1 LKILM
6 VSDDYLPNPGGI
18 AAHVYELVRELA
30 LAGHQVDLIAG
41 HSHLLAGQPV
51 PPLPAGAR
59 LLVNRPFRR
68 NHPGYL
74 VNTARVYLDIR
85 RQLARERYDLVHWH
99 NLAWEPWGVRLAARG
114 LPRVFTNHSSGFL
127 RRMKTS
133 WRRRFQMPF
142 MLGLA
147 DTILTPSTELL
158 EKSVE
163 ARYPRERLHY
173 IPNGVNT
180 DDFSPGPR
188 DPALMRAYGL
198 EPGDNVVV
206 VPRRLDPKNGVDVL
220 VRAVAEAKAALPRLK
235 VLLVGDG
242 EQRPELQALAGN
254 LGVTGRVVFC
264 GSQPRAAMTPHLRL
278 ADVAALPSRAEAVSL
293 AGLEAMACGLPVLG
307 SRVGGIPEFVFEGVN
322 GRLFPVE
329 DHRRLGEILVE
340 TFSNPASIPK
350 MGAHA
355 RQGVT
360 ENFSWKRCADRTLE
374 AYASTLARARREK
387 ETA

>member
-1 LKILM
+1 M

-41 HSHLLAGQPV
+41 HSHLLAHQPV
-51 PPLPAGAR
+51 PELPAGAR
-59 LLVNRPFRR
+59 LLVNQPFKR
-68 NHPGYL
+68 NHPGYM
-74 VNTARVYLDIR
+74 
-85 RQLARERYDLVHWH
+85 VHWH
-99 NLAWEPWGVRLAARG
+99 NLAWEPWGVRLAARD

-127 RRMKTS
+127 RRMKTP
-133 WRRRFQMPF
+133 WRRRFQMPLV
-142 MLGLA
+142 LGLA

-188 DPALMRAYGL
+188 DPALLKAYGL

-220 VRAVAEAKAALPRLK
+220 VRAVGEAKDALPRLK

-242 EQRPELQALAGN
+242 EQKPELLALSAK
-254 LGVTGRVVFC
+254 LGVRERVIFC
-264 GSQPRAAMTPHLRL
+264 GSQPRAAMAPHLRL
-278 ADVAALPSRAEAVSL
+278 ADLAALPSRAEAVSL

-307 SRVGGIPEFVFEGVN
+307 SRVGGIPEFVFEGDN

-329 DHRRLGEILVE
+329 DHRRLAEILVE
-340 TFSNPASIPK
+340 VFSNPASIPE
-350 MGAHA
+350 MGARA

-360 ENFSWKRCADRTLE
+360 ENFSWKRCAARTLE
-374 AYASTLARARREK
+374 AYALTLAQARPGRK
-387 ETA
+387 KA

>member
-1 LKILM
+1 M

-30 LAGHQVDLIAG
+30 LAGHQVDLLAG
-41 HSHLLAGQPV
+41 HSHLLAGQPI
-51 PPLPAGAR
+51 PGLPEGAR
-59 LLVNRPFRR
+59 LLSNHPYRR
-68 NHPGYL
+68 NYLGYIL
-74 VNTARVYLDIR
+74 NTVAVYFRIR
-85 RQLARERYDLVHWH
+85 RQLARERYDIVHWH
-99 NLAWEPWGVRLAARG
+99 NLAWETWGVRFAARG

-127 RRMKTS
+127 RRMKRP
-133 WRRRFQMPF
+133 WRRNFQMPL

-163 ARYPRERLHY
+163 ARYPRERIHY

-180 DDFSPGPR
+180 VDFAPGPR
-188 DPALMRAYGL
+188 DPALMAAYGL
-198 EPGDNVVV
+198 DPRDAVVV
-206 VPRRLDPKNGVDVL
+206 VPRRLDPKNGVDIL
-220 VRAVAEAKAALPRLK
+220 VRAVAEAKDALPRLK

-242 EQRPELQALAGN
+242 EQKPELLALSEK
-254 LGVTGRVVFC
+254 LGVRDRVIFC
-264 GSQPRAAMTPHLRL
+264 GSQPRLAMPPHLRL

-307 SRVGGIPEFVFEGVN
+307 SRVGGIPEFVFDGIN

-340 TFSNPASIPK
+340 TFSNAASIPE
-350 MGAHA
+350 MGARA

-360 ENFSWKRCADRTLE
+360 ENFSWKRCAARTLQ
-374 AYASTLARARREK
+374 AYASTLAARQGK
-387 ETA
+387 GKA